1 MTHTVYIG
9 EFATLTG
16 TTPKTI
22 RFYESIGLMPEP
34 LRKGKYRVYDKTY
47 VETVLQIKMAQ
58 DFGFKLSEIK
68 SEMVG
73 VNIEKGL
80 PASVILNAINV
91 KRDQIKSEINKLNL
105 IDNKLLQLQK
115 KLETSKCN
123 VDSVL

>member
-1 MTHTVYIG
+1 MYIG
-9 EFATLTG
+9 EFASLTG

>member
-1 MTHTVYIG
+1 MYIG

-22 RFYESIGLMPEP
+22 RFYESIGLIPEP
-34 LRKGKYRVYDKTY
+34 LRKGKYRVYDQTY
-47 VETVLQIKMAQ
+47 VETVIQIKMAQ

-68 SEMVG
+68 SEMVEA
-73 VNIEKGL
+73 NIERGL
-80 PASVILNAINV
+80 PSSVIVNAINL
-91 KRDQIKSEINKLNL
+91 KRDQIKSEINRLKL

-115 KLETSKCN
+115 KLKISNCT